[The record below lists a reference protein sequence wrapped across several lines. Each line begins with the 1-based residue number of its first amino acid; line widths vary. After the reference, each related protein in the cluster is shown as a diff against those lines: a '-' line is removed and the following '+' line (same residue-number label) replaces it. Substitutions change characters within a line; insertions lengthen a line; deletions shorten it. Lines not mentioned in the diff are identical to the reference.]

1 MSARRGLQRLITRDP
16 ASGGELIVTRLECP
30 SSGVAI
36 EGPFS
41 LGWIG
46 YLSPDQLEFVG
57 ILLRNRSN
65 VQRVAAELGVSYNT
79 ARARLDDI
87 VTALGG
93 TADEEDRPSRAEVI
107 ARVAAGEISAEEA
120 AVILRGA

>member
-1 MSARRGLQRLITRDP
+1 MRRGLQRLITRDP

-46 YLSPDQLEFVG
+46 HLSPDQLDFVG
-57 ILLRNRSN
+57 VLLRNRSN

-93 TADEEDRPSRAEVI
+93 TAEEDDRPSRTDVI
-107 ARVAAGEISAEEA
+107 AKVASGELSAEEA
-120 AVILRGA
+120 AVLLRGE